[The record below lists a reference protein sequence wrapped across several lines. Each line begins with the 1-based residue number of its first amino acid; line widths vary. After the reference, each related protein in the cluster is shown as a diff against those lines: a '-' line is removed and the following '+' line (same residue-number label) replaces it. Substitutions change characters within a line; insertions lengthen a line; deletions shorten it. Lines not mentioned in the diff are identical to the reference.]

1 MKPLTATALL
11 IASMLALS
19 ACAGGRHTTT
29 HPSSH
34 SDSSTRLQQRTV
46 VSARR
51 TSSSRLI
58 LHGSVRC
65 TATVSSSVQAGSSLG
80 LTFAVRNVST
90 HPVKVV
96 LASGGL
102 WLVVRAADGTK
113 YDTRVPLE
121 HELGPVPF
129 PTTIRPG
136 ATKNVAFIGK
146 YLHVRWRGPLRITP
160 GCEKTALP
168 ALRVGV
174 TSPGRPAESAAV
186 ADVVAASGHLLDRCR
201 PERAGVAV
209 QGKIDPP
216 SGNAPSMRAMCGV
229 RIKHEGRFLVAQAL
243 IASRLAVGELHVAQP
258 YEELS
263 VHHASPFEAIAWE
276 FVVTKDGAT
285 PVAASEADAT
295 RAANRMAP
303 DWDWTGS
310 QWQGPGG
317 SRCGGTGSSEGGF
330 GASITFISVCPG

>member
-1 MKPLTATALL
+1 MKPLIGTALL
-11 IASMLALS
+11 IASLLALS
-19 ACAGGRHTTT
+19 ACAGGRHATT

-34 SDSSTRLQQRTV
+34 SDGSTRIQGTV
-46 VSARR
+46 VTARS

-58 LHGSVRC
+58 LHRRVRC
-65 TATVSSSVQAGSSLG
+65 TATVSPSVLAGSSLG
-80 LTFAVRNVST
+80 LTFAVRNVSN

-96 LASGGL
+96 LANGGL
-102 WLVVRAADGTK
+102 WLVVRAADGTQ
-113 YDTRVPLE
+113 YDTRIPLE
-121 HELGPVPF
+121 NESGGIPF

-136 ATKNVAFIGK
+136 TTKKVAFIGK

-168 ALRVGV
+168 ALPVGV
-174 TSPGRPAESAAV
+174 TSPGRPAESTGV

-209 QGKIDPP
+209 HGQIDPP
-216 SGNAPSMRAMCGV
+216 SGNAPPMRATCLV
-229 RIKHEGRFLVAQAL
+229 RIKREGRFLVAQAL
-243 IASRLAVGELHVAQP
+243 IASRLGVGELHVAQP
-258 YEELS
+258 YEELA
-263 VHHASPFEAIAWE
+263 VHHASPFAAIAWE

-285 PVAASEADAT
+285 PVAASEAAAT

-303 DWDWTGS
+303 QWDWTGS
-310 QWQGPGG
+310 RWQEPGA
-317 SRCGGTGSSEGGF
+317 SRCGGTGGAEGGS